1 MEALTEVSGRWGQW
15 ELSVGREERA
25 VERSCG
31 QGAPL
36 PGMLSLSPVL
46 SSVRAR
52 HKARLLHP
60 SESPG
65 NGLLQPPRQLDRN

>member
-52 HKARLLHP
+52 LLHP